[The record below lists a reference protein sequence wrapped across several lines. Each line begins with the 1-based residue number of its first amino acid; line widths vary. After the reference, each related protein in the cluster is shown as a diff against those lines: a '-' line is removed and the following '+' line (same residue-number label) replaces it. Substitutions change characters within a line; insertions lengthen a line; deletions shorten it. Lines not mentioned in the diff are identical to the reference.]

1 MKRFLLLPVAAL
13 LATAC
18 SDQPTKEE
26 SLKIFTAT
34 TSLTSTA
41 QSAAVTVARNDSA
54 GNGSLALDYSGPCLL
69 AGTVGVQGSY
79 TGTGSDNHAVFDLS
93 TTFTGCRDFAGTLDG
108 DLNWTSTAD
117 PNGFS
122 ADMTGS
128 LDWSSDNNS
137 ATCDFDLHLAVN
149 SSSVRYDGSLCGY
162 LVSELGLSV
171 GP

>member
-1 MKRFLLLPVAAL
+1 MKRFLLLPAAAL

-34 TSLTSTA
+34 TSLTTTA
-41 QSAAVTVARNDSA
+41 QSAAVTVARNDSV
-54 GNGSLALDYSGPCLL
+54 GSGSLSLDYSGPCLL

-79 TGTGSDNHAVFDLS
+79 IGPGNDDHAVFDLS
-93 TTFTGCRDFAGTLDG
+93 TTFNGCRDFSGMLDG
-108 DLNWTSTAD
+108 DLQWTSTAD
-117 PNGFS
+117 PNGFTS
-122 ADMTGS
+122 DMTGS
-128 LDWSSDNNS
+128 LDWSTDDKS
-137 ATCDFDLHLAVN
+137 ATCDFDLHLAIN
-149 SSSVRYDGSLCGY
+149 STTVRYNGSLCGY